1 LNSLIKEFD
10 IRIINNEKMG
20 YIFQDNYRISEEFPL
35 FNDAK
40 SKKELDR

>member
-20 YIFQDNYRISEEFPL
+20 YIFQDNYNISQEFPL

-40 SKKELDR
+40 SEAELNR